1 MRCPPGVIATFSTS
15 AGERPA
21 LSSWCATRP
30 TPAIRQWLHRQAYS
44 WYAVL
49 TLVVTTFVLVGV
61 QQTLTVER
69 ARDATGQADRA
80 LPGVQA
86 QLREHGVRDR
96 TRAVLRALEL
106 PLVGTT

>member
-1 MRCPPGVIATFSTS
+1 M
-15 AGERPA
+15 
-21 LSSWCATRP
+21 
-30 TPAIRQWLHRQAYS
+30 
-44 WYAVL
+44 L